1 MCPTLG
7 FRHAFWQFHLKAP
20 EDWRSP
26 KPGGSAYGLDPRE
39 ASWSAVVLYRFS
51 DLWRAPTAVVS
62 AVFFASPS
70 QSARGLARS
79 KTWRPRLRPRFS
91 RSVLD
96 CGSPSAFAARRRLP
110 LFPHR
115 PIAAPNFFQ
124 TFLASFAGRFRL
136 EKCKHDLAKK
146 INRQFYENKPPPS
159 PARVRV
165 WSTAFRR
172 PGPRQRGITNSWS
185 PALSG
190 FKIRFAEPACSLVL
204 RGAPRPRLGRNA
216 RLLGI

>member
-1 MCPTLG
+1 AVVLYRFSPQCEACVQRLVSATP
-7 FRHAFWQFHLKAP
+7 FWQGHPKAP

-96 CGSPSAFAARRRLP
+96 CGSPSAFAARHSAASARRRLP
-110 LFPHR
+110 LSSTGQWLLKTF
-115 PIAAPNFFQ
+115 PNFFGQ
-124 TFLASFAGRFRL
+124 LRRRF
-136 EKCKHDLAKK
+136 
-146 INRQFYENKPPPS
+146 PP
-159 PARVRV
+159 
-165 WSTAFRR
+165 
-172 PGPRQRGITNSWS
+172 
-185 PALSG
+185 
-190 FKIRFAEPACSLVL
+190 
-204 RGAPRPRLGRNA
+204 
-216 RLLGI
+216 